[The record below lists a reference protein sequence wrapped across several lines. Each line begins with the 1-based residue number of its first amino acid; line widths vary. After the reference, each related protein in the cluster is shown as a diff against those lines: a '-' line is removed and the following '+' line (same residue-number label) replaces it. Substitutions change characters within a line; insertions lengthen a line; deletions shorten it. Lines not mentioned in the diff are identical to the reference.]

1 MKASA
6 AKLDRRPTTLYLAHM
21 KYTPEQIQ
29 QIIASITKLRSDWL
43 RTVQARLQKRAE
55 SAAKNKKRSEAIDL
69 K

>member
-1 MKASA
+1 
-6 AKLDRRPTTLYLAHM
+6 M